1 MNSENLPELIKRF
14 PMGSKV
20 VINGGVDYCAKVV
33 GYHELGGYVLVYNP
47 SLVGHSGGWSA
58 YNDWFLPISSAHL
71 QNKYGNHLLYFPEDS
86 IKLVQKSAFAILK
99 QELGYE

>member
-1 MNSENLPELIKRF
+1 MHSESLPELIKRF

-20 VINGGVDYCAKVV
+20 VINGGIDYCAKVV
-33 GYHELGGYVLVYNP
+33 GYHKLGGYVLLYNP
-47 SLVGHSGGWSA
+47 SLAGHNGGWSA
-58 YNDWFLPISSAHL
+58 YNDYFSPISSEYL
-71 QNKYGNHLLYFPEDS
+71 QNKYGNHLFYFPEES